1 MNYLLDTN
9 ICIYL
14 IKRKPPEVLQRF
26 LQLQPGSVF
35 ISSVTTSELYY
46 GAQKSQRV
54 QTNLEALNNF
64 LLPFRIVDYDESASF
79 LYGELRADLEKRGQ
93 PIGPLDMMI
102 AAHAL
107 SLDVPLVTNNTK
119 EFERVKGLK
128 LENWVAQNVS

>member
-26 LQLQPGSVF
+26 LQLSPGSVF

-54 QTNLEALNNF
+54 QTNLESLNHF
-64 LLPFRIVDYDESASF
+64 LLSFRIVDYDESASF

-128 LENWVAQNVS
+128 LENWI

>member
-26 LQLQPGSVF
+26 LQLSPGSVF
-35 ISSVTTSELYY
+35 ISSVTTSELYC

-54 QTNLEALNNF
+54 QTNLEALNHF
-64 LLPFRIVDYDESASF
+64 LLSFRIVDYDESASF

-128 LENWVAQNVS
+128 LKNWVGC

>member
-79 LYGELRADLEKRGQ
+79 LYGELRADLEKCGQ

-119 EFERVKGLK
+119 EFERVRGLK
-128 LENWVAQNVS
+128 LENWVG

>member
-26 LQLQPGSVF
+26 LQLPPSSIF
-35 ISSVTTSELYY
+35 ISSITTSELYY

-54 QTNLEALNNF
+54 HTNLEALNQF
-64 LLPFRIVDYDESASF
+64 LLSFRIVDYDESASF

-93 PIGPLDMMI
+93 PIGSLDMMI

-128 LENWVAQNVS
+128 LENWVR

>member
-26 LQLQPGSVF
+26 LQLSPGSVF

-54 QTNLEALNNF
+54 QTNLEALNHF
-64 LLPFRIVDYDESASF
+64 LLSFRIVDYDESASF

-128 LENWVAQNVS
+128 LENWVG

>member
-26 LQLQPGSVF
+26 RQLQPGSVF

-46 GAQKSQRV
+46 GTQKSQRV

-64 LLPFRIVDYDESASF
+64 LLPFLIVDYDESASF

-128 LENWVAQNVS
+128 LENWVS